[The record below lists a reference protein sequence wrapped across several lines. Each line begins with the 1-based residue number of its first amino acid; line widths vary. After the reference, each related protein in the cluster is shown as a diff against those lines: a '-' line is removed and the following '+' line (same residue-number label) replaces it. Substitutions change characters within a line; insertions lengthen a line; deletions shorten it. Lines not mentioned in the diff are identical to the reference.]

1 MDERSVRLVK
11 MSLVSQKKNLSKL
24 TKYHYVYAISLIRFI
39 SPLIN
44 KITIQ
49 NYVNK
54 THSMVDYFLEIS
66 EKNMFLF
73 FSLISKNMTY
83 NYDQLINITC
93 IDNLNL
99 SNYHKNMGRFSLVYV
114 LNSINTTSR
123 LLVSLT
129 FSANTI
135 IMSLSSIFKSATWLE
150 REIYDLFGV
159 FFFKHND
166 LRRILTDY
174 GFKGFPLRKDFP
186 LTGYVELRY
195 NEELKSVKY
204 QRLKLMQEYRYF
216 NFESPWKQDSN
227 LIKKHEVF

>member
-1 MDERSVRLVK
+1 MDERGVRLVK
-11 MSLVSQKKNLSKL
+11 FLTTRKSLKKI
-24 TKYHYVYAISLIRFI
+24 TKYYYVFAISLIRFL
-39 SPLIN
+39 SPMLNTIR
-44 KITIQ
+44 IQ
-49 NYVNK
+49 NYCTK
-54 THSMVDYFLEIS
+54 EKSTTDFFLEINY
-66 EKNMFLF
+66 KYIIVF
-73 FSLISKNMTY
+73 FTLISKNITY

-99 SNYHKNMGRFSLVYV
+99 SNLKNENKRFSLVYI

-123 LLVSLT
+123 LLIST
-129 FSANTI
+129 SFSMNTI
-135 IMSLSSIFKSATWLE
+135 IMSISNIFKSALWLE

-159 FFFKHND
+159 YFLKHND
-166 LRRILTDY
+166 LRRLLTDY

-216 NFESPWKQDSN
+216 NFESPWKQSN
-227 LIKKHEVF
+227 SIVSEYEIF

>member
-1 MDERSVRLVK
+1 M
-11 MSLVSQKKNLSKL
+11 
-24 TKYHYVYAISLIRFI
+24 
-39 SPLIN
+39 
-44 KITIQ
+44 
-49 NYVNK
+49 
-54 THSMVDYFLEIS
+54 
-66 EKNMFLF
+66 
-73 FSLISKNMTY
+73 SKNMTY

-99 SNYHKNMGRFSLVYV
+99 SNYNKTMKRFTLVYI

-123 LLVSLT
+123 LLISLS
-129 FSANTI
+129 FSLNTI
-135 IMSLSSIFKSATWLE
+135 ITSISSIFRAAIWLE

-186 LTGYVELRY
+186 LTGYVELRF

-216 NFESPWKQDSN
+216 NFESPWKQESN
-227 LIKKHEVF
+227 LIKKHEIF

>member
-1 MDERSVRLVK
+1 MKL
-11 MSLVSQKKNLSKL
+11 SLKKLNIISSQKHNKISKF
-24 TKYHYVYAISLIRFI
+24 YYVFGISLIRFI

-44 KITIQ
+44 KVIIQ
-49 NYVNK
+49 NYNNK
-54 THSMVDYFLEIS
+54 THSLVDYFLEIN
-66 EKNMFLF
+66 EKNLYIF

-83 NYDQLINITC
+83 NYEQLINITC

-99 SNYHKNMGRFSLVYV
+99 SNYNKYMKRFTLVYI

-123 LLVSLT
+123 LLILLS
-129 FSANTI
+129 FSVNTI
-135 IMSLSSIFKSATWLE
+135 ITSISSIFRAAIWLE

-186 LTGYVELRY
+186 LTGYVELRF

-216 NFESPWKQDSN
+216 NFESPWKQESN
-227 LIKKHEVF
+227 LIKKHEIF

>member
-83 NYDQLINITC
+83 NYEQLINISGHPYFL
-93 IDNLNL
+93 I
-99 SNYHKNMGRFSLVYV
+99 
-114 LNSINTTSR
+114 
-123 LLVSLT
+123 T
-129 FSANTI
+129 FSYRI
-135 IMSLSSIFKSATWLE
+135 SSFSKLVQSKS
-150 REIYDLFGV
+150 
-159 FFFKHND
+159 
-166 LRRILTDY
+166 
-174 GFKGFPLRKDFP
+174 
-186 LTGYVELRY
+186 
-195 NEELKSVKY
+195 S
-204 QRLKLMQEYRYF
+204 
-216 NFESPWKQDSN
+216 
-227 LIKKHEVF
+227 